1 MTKLKRYSKEQLYD
15 LYKSS
20 DICFIIATKASYI
33 DDSSMVTDDLKEA
46 KENVSEGQHIFIC
59 TRKKIVDCLD
69 ADWLYQRFIDSM
81 EEEGV
86 EGGYLEG
93 LIGGKGEEDFKSTI
107 TKFVKRYVKDSWIS
121 DEIIGVLEA

>member
-15 LYKSS
+15 LYKPS

-33 DDSSMVTDDLKEA
+33 DDSSIVIDDLKEA

-69 ADWLYQRFIDSM
+69 ADWLYQKFIDSM

-86 EGGYLEG
+86 DGGLFG
-93 LIGGKGEEDFKSTI
+93 RLNRGK
-107 TKFVKRYVKDSWIS
+107 R
-121 DEIIGVLEA
+121 